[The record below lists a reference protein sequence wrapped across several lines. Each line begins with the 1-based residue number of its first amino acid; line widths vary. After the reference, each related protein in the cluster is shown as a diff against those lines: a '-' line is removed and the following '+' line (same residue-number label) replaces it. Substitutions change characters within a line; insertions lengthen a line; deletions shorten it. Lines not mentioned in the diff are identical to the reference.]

1 MARRHEEAVCAI
13 CGNVDDLF
21 APYGVLY
28 CRQCRACGHML
39 LFTIPCVYC
48 FRERYTVWTFLGP
61 RIVDMEQYIE
71 AAQYYGVPLNDLRF
85 WRYEEEESYQRMGPP
100 YLPITLEE
108 RDRIATMIALPS
120 PRQEPI
126 PYPLFHLSPRGP
138 RRPR

>member
-1 MARRHEEAVCAI
+1 MARRREEAVCAI

-21 APYGVLY
+21 APYGVPY
-28 CRQCRACGHML
+28 CRQCRFCGHEFL
-39 LFTIPCVYC
+39 VRVPCTLC
-48 FRERYTVWTFLGP
+48 FCERYTVWTFLGP
-61 RIVDMEQYIE
+61 CIVDMEQYIE

-85 WRYEEEESYQRMGPP
+85 WRYEEEEYFQRMGPP
-100 YLPITLEE
+100 YVPMEQEE
-108 RDRIATMIALPS
+108 RERIATIVGLPA